1 MTQEEIKMRDN
12 IALVAMQCLLNRK
25 KNYNFLQ
32 RVMMFFVGYEY
43 LDEPA
48 AIANEAYDIAQSMMD
63 ERESILKAE
72 SEV

>member
-25 KNYNFLQ
+25 KHYSLQ
-32 RVMMFFVGYEY
+32 ERIVMFFTGVEC
-43 LDEPA
+43 LDDPDD
-48 AIANEAYDIAQSMMD
+48 IAVEAYDYAQSMMD

>member
-25 KNYNFLQ
+25 KSYTLWE
-32 RVMMFFVGYEY
+32 RIMMFLKGYEY

-48 AIANEAYDIAQSMMD
+48 SIASESYEFAQSMMD
-63 ERESILKAE
+63 ERKAILKEE
-72 SEV
+72 SEL